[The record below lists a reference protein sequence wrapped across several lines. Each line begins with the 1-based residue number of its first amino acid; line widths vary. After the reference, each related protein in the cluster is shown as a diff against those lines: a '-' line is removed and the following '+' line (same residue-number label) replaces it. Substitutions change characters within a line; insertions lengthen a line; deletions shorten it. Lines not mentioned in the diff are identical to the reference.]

1 MPARGRDGGIS
12 AAATGSGKRAGDG
25 YNRKVKQTLIVCILL
40 AVVSLGGCR
49 KNIQT
54 DEAVRQG
61 ILSYLSQNKNL
72 SLNAMDIEV
81 KQVTFRG
88 QEADAVVVF
97 KPKGGDPSSGMSMSY
112 TLERQNSGWVVK
124 KKADTG
130 PHGAAA
136 AKALSTPPA
145 AAPGSQ
151 IPMPTPSGAMP
162 PGHPP
167 MSAEPKK

>member
-1 MPARGRDGGIS
+1 M
-12 AAATGSGKRAGDG
+12 
-25 YNRKVKQTLIVCILL
+25 
-40 AVVSLGGCR
+40 VSLGGCR

-81 KQVTFRG
+81 KQVTFHG
-88 QEADAVVVF
+88 QEAEAVVLF
-97 KPKGGDPSSGMSMSY
+97 KPKGGDPTSGMSMSY
-112 TLERQNSGWVVK
+112 TLERQDSGWVVK

-136 AKALSTPPA
+136 AKALTTPPA
-145 AAPGSQ
+145 AAPAPASQ
-151 IPMPTPSGAMP
+151 IPLPTPSGTMP
-162 PGHPP
+162 AGHPA

>member
-1 MPARGRDGGIS
+1 M
-12 AAATGSGKRAGDG
+12 
-25 YNRKVKQTLIVCILL
+25 
-40 AVVSLGGCR
+40 VSLGGCR

-81 KQVTFRG
+81 KQVTFHG
-88 QEADAVVVF
+88 QEAEVVVLF

-112 TLERQNSGWVVK
+112 TLERQDSGWVVK

-145 AAPGSQ
+145 AAPAQGSQ
-151 IPMPTPSGAMP
+151 IPLPTPGGAMP
-162 PGHPP
+162 AGHPA
-167 MSAEPKK
+167 MGGESKK